1 MIFNVDPNSK
11 WNKKLPKIMQ
21 KYLWSN
27 SYWNERKYL
36 FRCLDDW
43 IMCNILAILM
53 QHWQILDIHCVLTTK
68 LLYLFRKR
76 SYTKLYVSKTSLI
89 LSLRRI
95 INISALY
102 TAIFSA
108 CKRRFRCCWM
118 WPQKQGHS
126 PTASFSDI
134 IILSLSEWMDGTKPN
149 DPLLCVL
156 HFMKHAES
164 TLQTFYN
171 LSWYLRK

>member
-53 QHWQILDIHCVLTTK
+53 QHWQILDKHCVLTMD
-68 LLYLFRKR
+68 YFVG
-76 SYTKLYVSKTSLI
+76 SYTKLCVTKTTLI